1 MKIEAFLK
9 ELQDEL
15 EFESIKIELKTILKD
30 CDEWD
35 SMTALVLMA
44 YASSNFDI
52 NLNAKDIEEIGT
64 VESLAKKLGLL

>member
-1 MKIEAFLK
+1 
-9 ELQDEL
+9 
-15 EFESIKIELKTILKD
+15 
-30 CDEWD
+30 
-35 SMTALVLMA
+35 MTALVLMA

>member
-44 YASSNFDI
+44 YASNNFDV
-52 NLNAKDIEEIGT
+52 NLKAKDIEEIKT

>member
-64 VESLAKKLGLL
+64 VESLAKKLGLI

>member
-1 MKIEAFLK
+1 MEIEAFLK
-9 ELQDEL
+9 DLQDEL